1 MKKAINSKAFQEFKV
16 LMNAEY
22 YVFKNQTANF
32 TFGEETI
39 GEKPVC

>member
-1 MKKAINSKAFQEFKV
+1 MKKEINLKAFQEFKV

-22 YVFKNQTANF
+22 YVFKNQIANF